1 MSFENSKKTDQK
13 LQKANSQ
20 MIADII
26 LSNNASSL
34 EIESGIYKPMS
45 KITSLIDIDKLL
57 EMQITKPP
65 RISSKKSKTKRRH

>member
-20 MIADII
+20 MIADIV

-65 RISSKKSKTKRRH
+65 RNSSKKSKTKRRH